1 MLRKLTL
8 AAAMFALLAVA
19 VTGFAGNAATDGTDA
34 EAAATAEAYQL
45 KVGGMT

>member
-8 AAAMFALLAVA
+8 AAVMFALLALPVI
-19 VTGFAGNAATDGTDA
+19 GFAGNTATGGTDA
-34 EAAATAEAYQL
+34 KAAATAQAYQL

>member
-8 AAAMFALLAVA
+8 AAVMLTLLALP
-19 VTGFAGNAATDGTDA
+19 VTGLAGNTATGGGDA
-34 EAAATAEAYQL
+34 EAAVNAEAYQL